1 MRYTI
6 LHIYNVLEHNDMLS
20 VGIHQQPCYTFY
32 PHYLDQIVRFWV
44 TCDDVI
50 ITSWLRLTGFPHPY
64 STYKLFEHID
74 IIDMLSIG
82 IQQQPSY
89 TVTIP
94 ILVLVGSDFGVLGHL
109 WSQNDVN
116 TSWSGVF
123 APPANKLGLSIKE
136 KDLLFCTY
144 IGRWPLP
151 LPSYL
156 CNPANALGLSIEAK
170 DLLFCKCIGRWPL
183 PPPSYLCNWPLNRRE

>member
-1 MRYTI
+1 MVEADRLPLSI
-6 LHIYNVLEHNDMLS
+6 LD
-20 VGIHQQPCYTFY
+20 
-32 PHYLDQIVRFWV
+32 
-44 TCDDVI
+44 
-50 ITSWLRLTGFPHPY
+50 
-64 STYKLFEHID
+64 TYKVFEHID

-94 ILVLVGSDFGVLGHL
+94 ILVSSDFGVLGHL

-123 APPANKLGLSIKE
+123 APPVNALGLSIEE
-136 KDLLFCTY
+136 KDLLFCTC

-156 CNPANALGLSIEAK
+156 CNPANVLGLSIE
-170 DLLFCKCIGRWPL
+170 
-183 PPPSYLCNWPLNRRE
+183 E